1 MEDKVTVK
9 QVGLKYGLIL
19 GLIFIVYGMILQFLN
34 LDVQLMQNLG
44 NVNYVIMVVFVVLA
58 HKTFKQEG
66 DGFMSLGQG
75 IGLGMLTTLISSVI
89 SGVFSYIYLKF
100 IDDSMIQK
108 SLDFQIEQMEKRGM
122 GDDQIDAAMSMTE
135 KFMTPEILPIISIV
149 FLCLAGF
156 VISLIVSLITKKNNP
171 ALDV

>member
-58 HKTFKQEG
+58 HKTFKQDG
-66 DGFMSLGQG
+66 DGFMTLGQG
-75 IGLGMLTTLISSVI
+75 IGLGMLLTLISSVI
-89 SGVFSYIYLKF
+89 SGIFSYIYLKF

-122 GDDQIDAAMSMTE
+122 GDDQIDVAMRMTE
-135 KFMTPEILPIISIV
+135 KFMTPEILPILSIV